1 MDENGKDKTLSKEK
15 LEYEKYF
22 SYSFDHQ
29 SKLDLRKN
37 ISHKILFYHSKIT
50 ELSK

>member
-1 MDENGKDKTLSKEK
+1 MDEKGKDKTLSKEK

-29 SKLDLRKN
+29 SKLDLRK
-37 ISHKILFYHSKIT
+37 KYFP
-50 ELSK
+50 